1 LVWIAPSKKRKI
13 QILKDVSGIVR
24 PSRMTLLLGPPGAGK
39 TTLLQA
45 LAGKLDQNLR
55 VSGKVTYCG
64 HELNEFV
71 PQRACAFVSQHDL
84 HYGEM
89 TVRETFDFSG
99 RFLGVGSRYE
109 VLEEAS
115 KREKEAGIEP
125 DPEIDKFMK
134 ATAMSGQKTSL
145 ITDYVLK
152 ILGLEICADTIVGD
166 VMRRGI
172 SGGQKKRVTI
182 GYVLI
187 CRGDVGGSS

>member
-1 LVWIAPSKKRKI
+1 LVRIAPSKKRKI

-45 LAGKLDQNLR
+45 VAGKLDQNLR

-71 PQRACAFVSQHDL
+71 PQRTCAYVSQHDL

-109 VLEEAS
+109 VSEEVS

-134 ATAMSGQKTSL
+134 ATAVSGQKTSL

-182 GYVLI
+182 GEML
-187 CRGDVGGSS
+187 VGP